1 MREPKRFSLSQAS
14 GSRKSLTN
22 FFKSWTFCCL
32 HSSDRGFKMVR
43 KTSQTRKVR
52 LPSYSLTLTNSMQLS
67 LHTVAR
73 NSSIYLTVFTTL
85 STSFASSTGY
95 QRLKRLAKLT
105 WLAQDWSSLRRQ
117 LTKNCW
123 AIINLWEL
131 QTLLLKRLLLLR
143 RKLWRTEQEL
153 LSRLAFIQAKSSLE
167 S

>member
-105 WLAQDWSSLRRQ
+105 WLVQDWSSLRRR